1 MEETGERRGVEP
13 VQVEVV
19 PGRKLMSQC
28 DGTDQRHCSLDR
40 MTGFPAGGPA
50 APEGRVCGAV
60 VSWQEWPASV
70 HTCAYPA
77 APAAQRK
84 CNREQT

>member
-1 MEETGERRGVEP
+1 ME
-13 VQVEVV
+13 
-19 PGRKLMSQC
+19 
-28 DGTDQRHCSLDR
+28 TDQRHCSLDR

-70 HTCAYPA
+70 HTCAYLQP
-77 APAAQRK
+77 QQH
-84 CNREQT
+84 RENVTENKPNSMWDLFLQL